1 MFQVF
6 LPSLFYER
14 AGESSHRG
22 TLEYKDDEEME
33 KIYYVGLETPM
44 GIMWAA
50 TSERGLVLFQI
61 SNKKDTFMKEL
72 KSRIEAE
79 YIEDPS
85 RFKDLKTQLE
95 RYFNGEK
102 IIFDVPFDFRGT
114 PFQVEV
120 WNAIYAIPN
129 GKLTSYGRIAKAIKR
144 PDAVRAVG
152 NAVGANPIG
161 LIVPCHRV
169 VASDGGIGGFGGGLV
184 LKRKLL
190 VQEGIFET
198 EKGKPEK
205 DVDLRRY
212 FD

>member
-1 MFQVF
+1 
-6 LPSLFYER
+6 
-14 AGESSHRG
+14 
-22 TLEYKDDEEME
+22 ME
-33 KIYYVGLETPM
+33 KIYYTGLDTPM

-50 TSERGLVLFQI
+50 TSERGLVQFQI
-61 SNKKDTFMKEL
+61 SNNKDSFMKEL

-79 YIEDPS
+79 YIEDS
-85 RFKDLKTQLE
+85 SKFLNLKNQLR
-95 RYFNGEK
+95 RYFKGEK
-102 IIFDVPFDFRGT
+102 IIFDLPLDLRGT
-114 PFQVEV
+114 SFQVDV

-129 GKLTSYGRIAKAIKR
+129 GKLTSYGKIAKAIER
-144 PDAVRAVG
+144 PNAVRAVG

-169 VASDGGIGGFGGGLV
+169 VAGDGSLGGFGGGLF

-198 EKGKPEK
+198 AKGKPEK
-205 DVDLRRY
+205 GVDLRLY